1 MGGDKENSKPK
12 SKLKVI
18 YPRDPVRHNPEK
30 AQQKLVRQA
39 INTGIVRCQWM
50 ERERFDY
57 LCHMNLRSRCDKGP
71 KYKKD
76 NLRTFKNFK
85 ADLIKVLIPHC
96 LEFTD
101 VTPGEYAAVKRRASQ
116 LPHIRYKTCMCL
128 AIQDV
133 HMLPPLP
140 LYPQLHVPTFQ

>member
-39 INTGIVRCQWM
+39 LNTGIVRCQWM
-50 ERERFDY
+50 ERERFNY

-116 LPHIRYKTCMCL
+116 LPHIRYKTCPCF
-128 AIQDV
+128 AVQDV
-133 HMLPPLP
+133 HMLPLPP
-140 LYPQLHVPTFQ
+140 LYPQLRVPTFQ

>member
-1 MGGDKENSKPK
+1 MGGDEKKSKPK
-12 SKLKVI
+12 RKVV

-39 INTGIVRCQWM
+39 LNTGIVRCQWM

-57 LCHMNLRSRCDKGP
+57 LCHMNLRSRLDKGP

-76 NLRTFKNFK
+76 DLKNFK
-85 ADLIKVLIPHC
+85 DYKAVILKVLIPHC

-101 VTPGEYAAVKRRASQ
+101 VTPAEYAAVKRRATQ
-116 LPHIRYKTCMCL
+116 LPHIRYKTCPCL
-128 AIQDV
+128 AVQDV
-133 HMLPPLP
+133 HMLPLPP
-140 LYPQLHVPTFQ
+140 LYPTLRVPTFQ

>member
-50 ERERFDY
+50 ERERFNY

-101 VTPGEYAAVKRRASQ
+101 VTPGEYAAIKRRASQ